1 MYMRGFQS
9 DSSPLDSTTDNIAM
23 QAIKKADFLCMIDKL
38 LATPPGTVKGPEIL
52 ADFESWDSLAAIG
65 FVALLDDKLGI
76 TLPSG
81 KMEHCQTVSDLV
93 ALVGNQV
100 QP

>member
-1 MYMRGFQS
+1 
-9 DSSPLDSTTDNIAM
+9 M
-23 QAIKKADFLCMIDKL
+23 QTRSKADFLRLIDKL
-38 LATPPGTVKGPEIL
+38 LTLDPGTLKGSESL
-52 ADFESWDSLAAIG
+52 ADLAVWDSLAVIG

-81 KMEHCQTVSDLV
+81 KIGGCKTVADLV
-93 ALVGNQV
+93 ALAGNQV